1 MFDFI
6 LISLLWIFA
15 LYGIFEFIRSI
26 IKIVK
31 FPNLSS
37 ANVNLVITVKDQE
50 NTIEALLNY
59 IMYNFLY
66 NDFYS
71 NFSKILIVDLGS
83 SDNTLNIIR
92 CYSKDYSFIKALS
105 LEEYKDSIQENS
117 WFYRFHFYEC
127 KL

>member
-59 IMYNFLY
+59 IMYNFFY

-117 WFYRFHFYEC
+117 
-127 KL
+127 